1 VDITNIQQTDFDN
14 TVRASPDCAPVSA
27 TVLLGPS
34 TIEDGGAR
42 VLGFFDPCHVTD
54 GSVALNLPDEEGL
67 QLIVANIQGGQT
79 TQSAIIP
86 LQKIA
91 PITQGQSLYAVK
103 LSEQMTGEDPATGNQ
118 VTLNGNI
125 NTLFLRNGAG
135 QAIDLSG
142 DNSVAYTAILSR

>member
-1 VDITNIQQTDFDN
+1 VNINQVTQQDLSSAGT
-14 TVRASPDCAPVSA
+14 ASPDCAPVSA

-42 VLGFFDPCHVTD
+42 VLGFFDPCVVTD

-79 TQSAIIP
+79 TQSAIVP
-86 LQKIA
+86 LEKVA
-91 PITQGQSLYAVK
+91 PITQGQALFAVR

-135 QAIDLSG
+135 QDIELSG
-142 DNSVAYTAILSR
+142 DNSVAYTAILRR